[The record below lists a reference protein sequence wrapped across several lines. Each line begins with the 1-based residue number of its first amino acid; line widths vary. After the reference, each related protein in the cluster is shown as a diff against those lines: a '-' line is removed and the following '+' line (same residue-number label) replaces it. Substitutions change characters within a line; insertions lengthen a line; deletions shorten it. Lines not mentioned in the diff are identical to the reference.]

1 MNSGRKELNVQ
12 NNDEK
17 AVSDALI
24 ANVLNTR
31 YEDLGE
37 EVINNS
43 KRRIIDMIGNA
54 IGGTRCDGNPE
65 LAAMYKSWGGRKD
78 STILGYGGKGLVHD
92 VATLNCIFGR
102 SFDRGQV
109 TVIIDG
115 DGTSG
120 TIYIDGKPIRR
131 FASHITETTA
141 LSTLALGEIKGIN
154 GKEFIT
160 AMVVG
165 DDLAARLLIA
175 NDRTPPGQ
183 TPSPDLPPAPPS
195 RGNSTTF
202 GIAAIYGRVMGLTS
216 EQIWNALGLTMM
228 LERGMIGGGPPPPSS
243 SRSKQAGP
251 AKKSGSDKA
260 QQANPGWQG
269 VNDPYFKE
277 QIARGGYEETVSVKF
292 WNAVEARNGINAAQ
306 YAEAGWPGVKNPF
319 FGERDGYYPSLASC
333 NRGERIMDGL
343 GKLYHVEQVFK
354 PWPGGRPTNITTEAA
369 IKLSNDNN
377 INTDDIEE
385 VTLNLSLTCTA
396 VHYSKP
402 YIIGSYPPMN
412 ALWNFYFAVA
422 NALYRKSSKDEH
434 YISEN
439 IRDPKLQAL
448 VQKVKLDYLDKP
460 EGIELVVKMK
470 DGKTYSQYVDRPL
483 GEPYKPLTRDGLI
496 DKFMEQ
502 VEFSRLVDMKDA
514 EKLVNLLENLE
525 DVDNVNRITE
535 LAAKR

>member
-1 MNSGRKELNVQ
+1 LSNQ
-12 NNDEK
+12 NNEEQ
-17 AVSDALI
+17 AVSEALI

-31 YEDLGE
+31 FEDLGP
-37 EVINNS
+37 EVVDNS

-65 LAAMYKSWGGRKD
+65 IAAMYKSWGGRKD
-78 STILGYGGKGLVHD
+78 STILGYGGKGLVQD

-109 TVIIDG
+109 TVIIEG

-141 LSTLALGEIKGIN
+141 LTALALGEIKGID
-154 GKEFIT
+154 GKEFLT
-160 AMVVG
+160 AMVAG

-183 TPSPDLPPAPPS
+183 APSPDLAPAPPS

-202 GIAAIYGRVMGLTS
+202 GIAVIYGRIMGLTS

-228 LERGMIGGGPPPPSS
+228 LERGGMMAGGAPPSPA
-243 SRSKQAGP
+243 SRPKQVKP
-251 AKKSGSDKA
+251 AEKSNIGDKA
-260 QQANPGWQG
+260 QAANPGWLG

-319 FGERDGYYPSLASC
+319 FGERDGYYPSLARC

-343 GKLYHVEQVFK
+343 GKIYHVEQVFK
-354 PWPGGRPTNITTEAA
+354 PWPGGRPTNITVEAA
-369 IKLSNDNN
+369 IALASKND

-385 VTLNLSLTCTA
+385 ITLNLSLTCTA

-402 YIIGSYPPMN
+402 YIIGTYPPMN
-412 ALWNFYFAVA
+412 ALWNFHFAVA
-422 NALYRKSSKDEH
+422 NALYRRSSKDEH
-434 YISEN
+434 FISEN

-448 VQKVKLDYLDKP
+448 VQKVNLGYLDKP
-460 EGIELVVKMK
+460 EGVELVVKMK
-470 DGKTYSQYVDRPL
+470 DGSTYSQYVDRAL

-502 VEFSRLVDMKDA
+502 VEFSRLVDRKDA
-514 EKLVNLLENLE
+514 EKLVDLLENLE
-525 DVDNVNRITE
+525 EVDDVNRITE

>member
-1 MNSGRKELNVQ
+1 MSVDNRE
-12 NNDEK
+12 EK

-37 EVINNS
+37 EVIYNS

-78 STILGYGGKGLVHD
+78 STILGYGGKGLVQD
-92 VATLNCIFGR
+92 VAMLNCIFGR

-120 TIYIDGKPIRR
+120 TIYVDGKPIRR

-183 TPSPDLPPAPPS
+183 ASSPDLPPAPPS

-228 LERGMIGGGPPPPSS
+228 LERGGMMAGGAPPSTT
-243 SRSKQAGP
+243 SRSRQP
-251 AKKSGSDKA
+251 RPTPESGEKA
-260 QQANPGWQG
+260 QEANPGWLG
-269 VNDPYFKE
+269 VNDPFFKE
-277 QIARGGYEETVSVKF
+277 QIARGGYDETVSVKF
-292 WNAVEARNGINAAQ
+292 WNAVEARNGINAGQ
-306 YAEAGWPGVKNPF
+306 YAEAGWPGVNNPF
-319 FGERDGYYPSLASC
+319 FGDRNGYYPSLESC
-333 NRGERIMDGL
+333 NRGERITDGL
-343 GKLYHVEQVFK
+343 GKIYHVEQVFK

-369 IKLSNDNN
+369 IALASNND
-377 INTDDIEE
+377 INTEEIEE
-385 VTLNLSLTCTA
+385 VNLNLSLTCTA

-402 YIIGSYPPMN
+402 YTVGMYPPMN
-412 ALWNFYFAVA
+412 ALWNFHFAVA
-422 NALYRKSSKDEH
+422 NALYRRSSKDEH
-434 YISEN
+434 YIAEN
-439 IRDPKLQAL
+439 ILDPKLQAL
-448 VQKVKLDYLDKP
+448 IPKVKLGYLDKP
-460 EGIELVVKMK
+460 EGVELVVKMK
-470 DGKTYSQYVDRPL
+470 DGRTYSQYVDRPL

-502 VEFSRLVDMKDA
+502 VEFSQLVDRKDA
-514 EKLVNLLENLE
+514 EKLVDLLENLE
-525 DVDNVNRITE
+525 EVDNVNRLTE
-535 LAAKR
+535 LAVKR